1 MLKTYEMFTVYG
13 FYYYSCIFISK
24 IRNMISCEGDCN
36 SFFISVKV
44 CQVLMAIQMMTAMMM
59 IVMTIKA
66 THPMMIQYAGV
77 RPHHQQETHPTPAP
91 EVHCEN
97 LGITTETRKSHGSAL
112 APPETSVS
120 ISPRT
125 RTTMYSQ

>member
-1 MLKTYEMFTVYG
+1 MFTAYV

-24 IRNMISCEGDCN
+24 IRNTISCEANYMYN

-91 EVHCEN
+91 GVHCEN
-97 LGITTETRKSHGSAL
+97 LGITTETRRSHESAL
-112 APPETSVS
+112 APPATSAS

-125 RTTMYSQ
+125 RITMYSQ

>member
-1 MLKTYEMFTVYG
+1 MFTAYG

-24 IRNMISCEGDCN
+24 IRNTISCEANYMYN

-91 EVHCEN
+91 GVHCEN
-97 LGITTETRKSHGSAL
+97 LGHHNQDKKESRERS
-112 APPETSVS
+112 
-120 ISPRT
+120 
-125 RTTMYSQ
+125 RTTGNISLNISSDSDYHVQANR